1 MSLTKKLVLGFAT
14 VLVLL
19 TAIGTIGFFSLQ
31 NASSGFGEYRGLAR
45 DANLAG
51 RVQAN
56 MLMVRMNV
64 KDYIITGSDKDL
76 QQYSDYMQKTMGFIK
91 EAQKEIQKPERSKLV
106 HSAVEEVGSYNSHF
120 EEVKEFRKQR
130 NHLVNDVLNVKGPEM
145 ERDMTKIF
153 LSAEE
158 DGDTHAAT
166 QSGLAIRNLLLARLY
181 VSKFLDTNA
190 QVDADRVQK
199 EFSELDHEIEELD
212 KQLQNPE
219 RRELLKQVTDETHEY
234 EAAFGELVTVIHE
247 RNEVIHSYLDKL
259 GPAIAKDLEDVKLS
273 VVADQDILGPK
284 LQAANDTANTL
295 VMIIAGIA
303 IVLGVVIAW
312 FIIKS
317 VSGQLGVDPSQIA
330 EITRKVGAGDLTIE
344 FDKYSTKV
352 GGVFGD
358 LKAMVEKLKEVASG
372 VQMASESVASGS
384 TQLSSTAQSLSQ
396 GSTQQAASVEE
407 VSSSMEQMASNIR
420 QNADNAQQ
428 TQQIAVKAA
437 SDAQEGGAAVD
448 QTVAAMKQIA
458 EKISI
463 IEEIARQTNLLALNA
478 AIEAARAGEQGKGFA
493 VVAAEVRKLAE
504 RSGTA
509 ASEISELSSSS
520 VEVSEKAG
528 QMLSKM
534 VPDIQK
540 TAELIQEIAAASNE
554 QNTGAEQINKAIQQL
569 DQVIQ
574 QNASASEEMASTSE
588 ELSSQA
594 EVLTSTI
601 GFFNVGDTRGRRAG
615 GVTTSVRQ
623 VPRALP
629 EGKPAA
635 KSGGGVALDMGED
648 SDEDFERF

>member
-1 MSLTKKLVLGFAT
+1 MSLTKKLILGFGI

-19 TAIGTIGFFSLQ
+19 AAISGVGIYSLQ
-31 NASSGFGEYRGLAR
+31 NASTGFTEYRGLAR
-45 DANLAG
+45 DTNLAG

-64 KDYIITGSDKDL
+64 KDFLITGSDKDV
-76 QQYSDYMQKTMGFIK
+76 QQYSDYMQKTMGFIN
-91 EAQKEIQKPERSKLV
+91 EAKKEIQKPERSTLV
-106 HSAVEEVGSYNSHF
+106 LAAAKGIETYNQSF
-120 EEVKEFRKQR
+120 DKVKEYKNQR
-130 NHLVNDVLNVKGPEM
+130 NHLVNDILNVNGPAM
-145 ERDMTKIF
+145 EKSLTKI
-153 LSAEE
+153 LVSAEK
-158 DGDTHAAT
+158 DGDAQAT
-166 QSGLAIRNLLLARLY
+166 FYSAMAMRDLLLARLY
-181 VSKFLDTNA
+181 VIKFLDTNG
-190 QVDADRVQK
+190 QVEVDRVNK
-199 EFSELDHEIEELD
+199 EFSEMEKYLGVLDRE
-212 KQLQNPE
+212 LQNPE
-219 RRELLKQVTDETHEY
+219 RRGFLAEVMTLKSEY
-234 EAAFGELVTVIHE
+234 GKAFQDLVGVIFE
-247 RNEVIHSYLDKL
+247 RNEVIAGSLDKL
-259 GPAIAKDLEDVKLS
+259 GPVIAKQVEDVKLS
-273 VVADQDILGPK
+273 VKADQDALGPK
-284 LQAANDTANTL
+284 LQAANDTGNTL
-295 VMIIAGIA
+295 VLSIAGIA
-303 IVLGVVIAW
+303 IVLGVIIAW
-312 FIIKS
+312 LIIKG
-317 VSGQLGVDPSQIA
+317 VSGQLGVDPAQIA

-344 FDKYSTKV
+344 FNKYSTKV

-384 TQLSSTAQSLSQ
+384 TQLSSTAQSLSE
-396 GSTQQAASVEE
+396 GSTEQAASVEE
-407 VSSSMEQMASNIR
+407 VSSSMEQMASNIK

-428 TQQIAVKAA
+428 TQQIAIKAA
-437 SDAQEGGAAVD
+437 KDAQEGGDAVD

-540 TAELIQEIAAASNE
+540 TAELIQEIAAASTE
-554 QNTGAEQINKAIQQL
+554 QNAGADQINKAIQQL

-601 GFFNVGDTRGRRAG
+601 GFFNVGDTGGRRAG

-623 VPRALP
+623 APRALP

-635 KSGGGVALDMGED
+635 KSGGGVALDMGDD